1 MKSMTGYG
9 KGVAADGTR
18 TFTVEL
24 KAVNNR
30 YLEIGCKVPKTLA
43 YTEEILRTCV
53 KETIRRGSVDVYVN
67 YENKSETNKHIEVDF
82 ALAGELVKTSKLLR
96 TQYCLDDDFQVTALM
111 RTADVLKVTAGDDD
125 ENIVKALAKRAA
137 SEAVKNLD
145 EMRAVEG
152 ASLKADLKLLTENII
167 GYLEKAV
174 KRAPSVVAEY
184 RDKLKARIQEALDGV
199 EIDESRLLNETAFF
213 ADKADIN
220 EEISRLTSHINQFL
234 HCLDS
239 NEPRGRKMDFIS
251 QEMNREIN
259 TMGSKSNDKELTE
272 LVVAMKNE
280 LEKIKEQIRN
290 AE

>member
-199 EIDESRLLNETAFF
+199 EIDLG
-213 ADKADIN
+213 
-220 EEISRLTSHINQFL
+220 
-234 HCLDS
+234 DS
-239 NEPRGRKMDFIS
+239 FDYKGKSLYGGQKQTPPAHPRCRCALCYVEVD
-251 QEMNREIN
+251 E
-259 TMGSKSNDKELTE
+259 
-272 LVVAMKNE
+272 
-280 LEKIKEQIRN
+280 
-290 AE
+290 